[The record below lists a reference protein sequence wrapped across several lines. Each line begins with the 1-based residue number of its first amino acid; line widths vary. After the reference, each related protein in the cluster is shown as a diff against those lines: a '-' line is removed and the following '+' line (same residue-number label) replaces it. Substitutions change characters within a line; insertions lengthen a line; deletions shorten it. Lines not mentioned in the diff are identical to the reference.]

1 MDDDDHKMNKTFFS
15 KALQGM
21 CVDVRECESK
31 CVHVCECE
39 HVRVRVLACV
49 LMCVHEHECLK
60 EDRPNTTS
68 RLQVL

>member
-31 CVHVCECE
+31 CVHVSECE
-39 HVRVRVLACV
+39 HVRVLACV
-49 LMCVHEHECLK
+49 LVCVHECLK

-68 RLQVL
+68 RLQVH